1 MQSGTTLD
9 TFETHTIYSR
19 AYRLQLVRYDRTY
32 ELQKSLSMLQGA
44 PRKCLAYEYWPPGA
58 RRRSSSLGPTH
69 GSARARQSTPD
80 RLQSGR
86 GVSEMTCSMPGA
98 EAKQACN
105 HVRPLTHARGRSTM
119 HHVLYPC
126 SCPRTCSPVA
136 HDSSSSSETSAS
148 PFRYCG
154 E

>member
-19 AYRLQLVRYDRTY
+19 AYRLQLGTIVHTSCKRASSVCFRVRRANASPTSTGRQEPDVGVH
-32 ELQKSLSMLQGA
+32 L
-44 PRKCLAYEYWPPGA
+44 WA
-58 RRRSSSLGPTH
+58 RHMAAHAHDSRHQTDS
-69 GSARARQSTPD
+69 RAA
-80 RLQSGR
+80 R